1 MLAGSGPTARGDF
14 REQLKLALLSISR
27 SCGAFRVAS
36 HITDDRLRILC
47 YHGTSFER
55 EHELNPTCFIQPE
68 NFRRRMQF
76 LQDWGA
82 TILPLDDALLMLRKN
97 DLPDKAVTITIDDGW
112 FGTYAH
118 MLPILKEFGFPAT
131 VYLSTHHIEKQTFL
145 FSLFIKYILMQ
156 TTSGMLDLGL
166 MDTGLK
172 GKFRPDHLD
181 HKQEA
186 FSRIVKHGETVLDPA
201 GREALCFKL
210 ANLCNYDIDQAVER
224 RMFKFMNLEEAAE
237 LPAMG
242 FDVQLHTHRHV
253 LSRDN
258 RAEAEKEVR
267 DNMRVLAGLGIQ
279 PCKHF
284 CYPSG
289 EYVTQHADWLS
300 AMGIESAVTA
310 DFGLAAAD
318 SHVFFLKRIC
328 DSDAMGDLDFEAAI
342 SGFKEL
348 VLRKR

>member
-1 MLAGSGPTARGDF
+1 MITGSALSARGYL
-14 REQLKLALLSISR
+14 REQLKLALLSTSK

-36 HITDDRLRILC
+36 HTTADRLRILC

-55 EHELNPTCFIQPE
+55 EHELNPTSFIQPE
-68 NFRRRMQF
+68 NFRRRMEF

-82 TILPLDDALLMLRKN
+82 TILTLDDALLMLRKN
-97 DLPDKAVTITIDDGW
+97 DLPDRAVTITIDDGW

-118 MLPILKEFGFPAT
+118 MLPVLKEFGFPAT
-131 VYLSTHHIEKQTFL
+131 VYLSTYHIEKQTFL

-166 MDTGLK
+166 LDTGLN
-172 GKFRPDHLD
+172 GKFRLYQLG

-186 FSRIVKHGETVLDPA
+186 FTRIVEHGETVLDPA

-210 ANLCNYDIDQAVER
+210 AHLCNYDIDQAVER

-237 LPAMG
+237 LPGMG
-242 FDVQLHTHRHV
+242 FDVQLHTHRHAF
-253 LSRDN
+253 SRDN

-267 DNMRVLAGLGIQ
+267 DNMRVLAQIGVHS
-279 PCKHF
+279 CKHF

-289 EYVTQHADWLS
+289 EYVTQHADWLG
-300 AMGIESAVTA
+300 AMGIESAVTT
-310 DFGLAAAD
+310 DFGLAAPD
-318 SHVFFLKRIC
+318 SHLFFLKRIC
-328 DSDAMGDLDFEAAI
+328 VSDAMGDLDFEAAI
-342 SGFKEL
+342 SGFKDL